1 SIRSAF
7 AFSACARATLALTR
21 TRLVN
26 RIRSRAARHRGFRI
40 ENLAAIDPNL
50 HTDLPKR
57 RPRFGKTVID
67 VGTERVQRQLSLQV
81 PLAASDFSA
90 VQTPTDLDLDPL
102 RAKPQRLLDGLSHRT
117 SKSDALLELCRNL
130 LGLQLC
136 VQLGFVDLLNR
147 NQHFPSRLRRKVGL
161 QLVDLSA
168 LAADDDSRA
177 RGVDDDL
184 QAIGGS
190 LDIHVRHTGAGET
203 LLEIAFELQVLEQ
216 KLAKLLL
223 RKPVRMPVFV
233 IAESKTVWMNF
244 LTHNLLQFFVPF
256 AAPDVPFLRLLF
268 GLGLVCL
275 GLLLRSLLCSRL
287 LSGCCFRFRCRS
299 LRPRSRCRATTL
311 TALALRQLCRLC
323 LSAGLSAV
331 CRRSLVIAQG
341 DRDVTE
347 VSLLSIRAA
356 LRRRPHA
363 PAVLCRS
370 AIDERRPHPEIIRV
384 DRDICFLSR
393 LVRIRDCR
401 THALLD
407 VGSRAFLRKP
417 QDSQRPVDV
426 FAANHI
432 HDQPRLLRRPSQILR
447 TRCCFHQCPLIRIN
461 PWLTSPAAQRR
472 LCSSSQ
478 PWCLS

>member
-161 QLVDLSA
+161 QLVDLSS

-190 LDIHVRHTGAGET
+190 LDIHVRYTGAGET

-233 IAESKTVWMNF
+233 VAESKTVWMNF
-244 LTHNLLQFFVPF
+244 LTHNLLQFFSLF
-256 AAPDVPFLRLLF
+256 AAPCVPRCSYSSVLASSVLAFFFEAFFAAGFSAAAASVF
-268 GLGLVCL
+268 GVARFARGAAAAPP
-275 GLLLRSLLCSRL
+275 RFRRL
-287 LSGCCFRFRCRS
+287 LSASF
-299 LRPRSRCRATTL
+299 
-311 TALALRQLCRLC
+311 
-323 LSAGLSAV
+323 AGLVSSDLAPSADG
-331 CRRSLVIAQG
+331 RS
-341 DRDVTE
+341 
-347 VSLLSIRAA
+347 SLLR
-356 LRRRPHA
+356 
-363 PAVLCRS
+363 
-370 AIDERRPHPEIIRV
+370 EIV
-384 DRDICFLSR
+384 TC
-393 LVRIRDCR
+393 
-401 THALLD
+401 
-407 VGSRAFLRKP
+407 
-417 QDSQRPVDV
+417 Q
-426 FAANHI
+426 
-432 HDQPRLLRRPSQILR
+432 
-447 TRCCFHQCPLIRIN
+447 
-461 PWLTSPAAQRR
+461 
-472 LCSSSQ
+472 
-478 PWCLS
+478 